1 VYVSGLFWGTASF
14 DAASI
19 TATTAE
25 ATFLAKYDYN
35 GTLIWLKKFGGAFNN
50 QITTDTFGNCFLASM
65 FYSNNGSFQLGQA
78 SIVGIGN
85 PEFYIA
91 KIDPSGNVSGSIF
104 TNAQDLFY
112 YNFMTD
118 IVVDNNGG
126 CYTNGYFMGNSIFD
140 SINLINY
147 DDGSNNILYTKSH
160 FNSPVTGGLE
170 DQMGNQLIEIY
181 PNPSNG
187 IVNIDMQED
196 NYTVKVF
203 DQTGK
208 CILAQNSFMPHLEI
222 NMSSFSTGVYF
233 VKITGN
239 LKEYFG
245 KIIKE

>member
-1 VYVSGLFWGTASF
+1 
-14 DAASI
+14 
-19 TATTAE
+19 
-25 ATFLAKYDYN
+25 
-35 GTLIWLKKFGGAFNN
+35 
-50 QITTDTFGNCFLASM
+50 
-65 FYSNNGSFQLGQA
+65 
-78 SIVGIGN
+78 
-85 PEFYIA
+85 
-91 KIDPSGNVSGSIF
+91 
-104 TNAQDLFY
+104 
-112 YNFMTD
+112 
-118 IVVDNNGG
+118 
-126 CYTNGYFMGNSIFD
+126 
-140 SINLINY
+140 
-147 DDGSNNILYTKSH
+147 
-160 FNSPVTGGLE
+160 
-170 DQMGNQLIEIY
+170 MGNQLIEIY